1 MVYRLGSRALLQ
13 GGGCDE
19 LALGLMDGDSIPSV
33 FLKKFLSLSEN
44 CGLGIPAAKDLNR
57 GVT

>member
-33 FLKKFLSLSEN
+33 FLKKFLS
-44 CGLGIPAAKDLNR
+44 
-57 GVT
+57 